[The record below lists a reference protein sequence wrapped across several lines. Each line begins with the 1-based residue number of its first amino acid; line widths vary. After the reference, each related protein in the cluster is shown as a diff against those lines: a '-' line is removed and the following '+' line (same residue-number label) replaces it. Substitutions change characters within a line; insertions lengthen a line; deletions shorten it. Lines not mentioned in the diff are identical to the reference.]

1 MSYSHRPATA
11 SGSAPRAA
19 SRTRPT
25 TAPAHAP
32 RAQFDV
38 TALQEMRSELLPLNV
53 PLTGLLAR
61 PWRLPPT
68 QLNLPLAI
76 PPRQI
81 RTLSYRLTP
90 AARAVQAARREQV
103 GWALVKARCE
113 DRAVRREVRARDKQK
128 RSMKRYVTRQ
138 AIQVDGKERFAADKE
153 RNYHKAAGR
162 LSQWS
167 VRLCRDARAKIL
179 AGAQNGL
186 ASVEAVGDMVTE
198 AFDKFDFDGDGSLD
212 RDELRAGL
220 MYFRV
225 AALSEKQLDA
235 VFEVMDTDRSGG
247 IDVQEFRTWL
257 NSGEAALAKAAACAA
272 VGRKMSIYAG
282 RDG

>member
-11 SGSAPRAA
+11 CGSAPRAA

-53 PLTGLLAR
+53 PPSGLLAR
-61 PWRLPPT
+61 SWRLPPT

-113 DRAVRREVRARDKQK
+113 DRAVRREGRADLR
-128 RSMKRYVTRQ
+128 RLRPP
-138 AIQVDGKERFAADKE
+138 ADPVLG
-153 RNYHKAAGR
+153 AVAVVALGGR
-162 LSQWS
+162 AYL
-167 VRLCRDARAKIL
+167 
-179 AGAQNGL
+179 
-186 ASVEAVGDMVTE
+186 
-198 AFDKFDFDGDGSLD
+198 
-212 RDELRAGL
+212 
-220 MYFRV
+220 
-225 AALSEKQLDA
+225 A
-235 VFEVMDTDRSGG
+235 VFGLLQRGTIRLE
-247 IDVQEFRTWL
+247 
-257 NSGEAALAKAAACAA
+257 
-272 VGRKMSIYAG
+272 
-282 RDG
+282 

>member
-11 SGSAPRAA
+11 CGSAPRAA

-53 PLTGLLAR
+53 PPSGLLAR
-61 PWRLPPT
+61 SWRLPPT

-113 DRAVRREVRARDKQK
+113 DRAVRREVRAKDKQK

-138 AIQVDGKERFAADKE
+138 AIQVDNKERSAADKE

-179 AGAQNGL
+179 AGQNGL
-186 ASVEAVGDMVTE
+186 ASLEAVDGMVTE